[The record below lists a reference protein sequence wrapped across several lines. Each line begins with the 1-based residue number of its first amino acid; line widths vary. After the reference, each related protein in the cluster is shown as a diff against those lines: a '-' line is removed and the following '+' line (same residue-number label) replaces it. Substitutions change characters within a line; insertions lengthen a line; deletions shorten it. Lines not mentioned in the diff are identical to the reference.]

1 MKLVKPNKNS
11 KINLIQLKKEPKSDQ
26 RTYNNALINLKQ
38 ALNNINTAVLRKII
52 KSENVTIK
60 VNIVCY
66 WHR

>member
-1 MKLVKPNKNS
+1 MKLVKPSKNS
-11 KINLIQLKKEPKSDQ
+11 KINLIQLKNEPKSDQ

-38 ALNNINTAVLRKII
+38 ALNNTNTAVLRKII

-60 VNIVCY
+60 VNTVCY